1 MQNVITVATMR
12 DSDAHTIAEYTPS
25 RELMHRAALG
35 VYQAADWTG
44 KTVAILTGG
53 GNNGGDGY
61 ALAAIL
67 AGKGISCR
75 LYRVSEKFSAD
86 GKFYYDQ
93 AIEAGVPADVFTK
106 ETDLSGYDI
115 LVDCLLGTGF
125 HGPVRGRMR
134 DAIARI
140 NAARQAGAF
149 VIAAD
154 INSGMDGDTGE
165 AECAVSS
172 DLTVSIG
179 YYKTGLLTPAAAAR
193 IQRLMNVEI
202 GIVLPAT

>member
-67 AGKGISCR
+67 AGKGIPCQ

-86 GKFYYDQ
+86 GKFYHDQ

-125 HGPVRGRMR
+125 NGPVRGLFYE
-134 DAIARI
+134 AIQAI
-140 NAARQAGAF
+140 NQSKAY
-149 VIAAD
+149 VISVD
-154 INSGMDGDTGE
+154 INSGMNL
-165 AECAVSS
+165 S
-172 DLTVSIG
+172 LIH
-179 YYKTGLLTPAAAAR
+179 
-193 IQRLMNVEI
+193 I
-202 GIVLPAT
+202 

>member
-1 MQNVITVATMR
+1 
-12 DSDAHTIAEYTPS
+12 
-25 RELMHRAALG
+25 
-35 VYQAADWTG
+35 
-44 KTVAILTGG
+44 
-53 GNNGGDGY
+53 
-61 ALAAIL
+61 
-67 AGKGISCR
+67 
-75 LYRVSEKFSAD
+75 
-86 GKFYYDQ
+86 
-93 AIEAGVPADVFTK
+93 
-106 ETDLSGYDI
+106 
-115 LVDCLLGTGF
+115 
-125 HGPVRGRMR
+125 MR

-165 AECAVSS
+165 AELAVSS